1 MTLIIYKKLPD
12 FDYQTHENI
21 YYLIIIV
28 ISVYG
33 AEICKMQKA

>member
-12 FDYQTHENI
+12 FDYQATENI

-28 ISVYG
+28 VSVYNP
-33 AEICKMQKA
+33 EICKMQKA